1 MSAYSI
7 FSDLAAKTDGDKLQ
21 FNRYLRPLIS
31 ILTDPQTETPFTIG
45 IFGAWGSGKTT
56 LLNMLNEELHQ
67 GHPDKFVS
75 VYFNPW
81 IHRGE
86 PNLLIPL
93 LHTLS
98 DTLDEDPKH
107 RFVESAKK
115 IGAVLLKLG
124 ADLFLKSVTA
134 NTVSLE
140 GLEKLEQ
147 GYLKERGQAQS
158 EIRRLRKT
166 LQAEADAV
174 AAEGAKLVFFIDDL
188 DRCDPAQIIDLLEAV
203 KIFLDLRHVFVVLA
217 VDKEVIDRG
226 IEVKYSKFKFADEN
240 RKAALGAEY
249 LEKLVQLPLQ
259 LFPLHQKQVGDF
271 VTALAPPKLVLDHL
285 DLLKKLLLP
294 NPRKIKRVV
303 NILTVTN
310 LVMEA
315 TDGIAKFNLAPEL
328 ILRLVVLQVQSGD
341 LYAEITKQSDFL
353 VALEE
358 VYAQKLSVDKDQDFA
373 AYGDRAAA
381 IQRLCKIYYRPDT
394 YLSEVFKQSN
404 FAAVKSNLM
413 IYLSML
419 GG

>member
-1 MSAYSI
+1 MSAFSI
-7 FSDLAAKTDGDKLQ
+7 FSDVAAKTDGDKLQ
-21 FNRYLRPLIS
+21 FSRYLRPLS
-31 ILTDPQTETPFTIG
+31 DILTDPQTETPFTIG

-56 LLNMLNEELHQ
+56 LLNMLNERLHQ
-67 GHPDKFVS
+67 DQPDKFVT

-81 IHRGE
+81 IHRSE
-86 PNLLIPL
+86 PNLLIPM

-98 DTLDEDPKH
+98 DTLEEDHKH

-147 GYLKERGQAQS
+147 GYLKERGRAQS
-158 EIRRLRKT
+158 ELRRLRKT

-174 AAEGAKLVFFIDDL
+174 AAKGAKIVFFIDDL

-226 IEVKYSKFKFADEN
+226 IEVKYSKFKFAEN
-240 RKAALGAEY
+240 RQSALGAEY

-259 LFPLHQKQVGDF
+259 LFPLYQRQVRDF
-271 VTALAPPKLVLDHL
+271 VTALAPPQSVLDHL
-285 DLLKKLLLP
+285 DLLEKLLLP

-303 NILTVTN
+303 NILSVTN

-315 TDGIAKFNLAPEL
+315 TDGIAALNLAPEL

-358 VYAQKLSVDKDQDFA
+358 VYAQKLRVDKDQDFA